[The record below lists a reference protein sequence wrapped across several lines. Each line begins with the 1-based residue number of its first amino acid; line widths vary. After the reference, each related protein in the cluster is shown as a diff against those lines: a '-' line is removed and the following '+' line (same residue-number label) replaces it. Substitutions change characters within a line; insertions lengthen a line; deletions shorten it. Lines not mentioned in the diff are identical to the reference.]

1 MKATREAAT
10 APMSEPLEDYL
21 ETIYLLVQEHG
32 AARVRDIAR
41 TRGVKAA
48 TVSIALGKLGLAGLV
63 DYARR
68 EHIRLTPKG
77 EESARRVLSRHRLL
91 TRFFEEILGMSP
103 HAASEQACSLEHA
116 LTDEATD
123 RLVRFFEFLGSRPAS
138 AGAFGQCPSGARPG
152 DDNPCGDASPDCAR
166 CSVPAQESG
175 ASLASLAP
183 GQSAVVTRVAA
194 TGALRQR
201 LLDMGLLPETKVDV
215 ERAGSG
221 GHPFRI
227 RCQGAR
233 LSLRRSEADRVL
245 VRGAS

>member
-1 MKATREAAT
+1 
-10 APMSEPLEDYL
+10 MSEPLEDYL

-152 DDNPCGDASPDCAR
+152 DDHPCGDASPDCAR

-183 GQSAVVTRVAA
+183 GQSAVVTVSPRRAPSA
-194 TGALRQR
+194 SASSTWGSSPRR
-201 LLDMGLLPETKVDV
+201 RSTWS
-215 ERAGSG
+215 ERARAAIRSGSAARARASPSAVPRPIASSSAAPRDRL
-221 GHPFRI
+221 PFF
-227 RCQGAR
+227 
-233 LSLRRSEADRVL
+233 
-245 VRGAS
+245 